1 MRILITGGAGFIG
14 SNFLRQ
20 ILNTQSNFISASEIK
35 VLDKLTYSGTKLN
48 FYGLDSK
55 SFEFIEGDIR
65 DLTTCKRVTKGI
77 DTVIHFAAESH
88 VDRSISSP
96 NIFIETNVLGTHNLL
111 MGCLANSVNLFIHIS
126 TDEVYGS
133 IRKGSWD
140 ENSLLNPT
148 SPYSAS
154 KASSD
159 LLALVFHKTFGL
171 DVRVTRC
178 TNNYGPN
185 QFPEKIIP
193 LFITNILQNKKMPL
207 YGNGSNVRD
216 WLYVEDH
223 CLAIQQVIN
232 QGVAGEIYNFGS
244 GQELCNLDLA
254 KIIASNLGKG
264 EEQIT
269 YVADRL
275 GHDYRYSLD
284 CTKAKNLI
292 SYKPLT
298 SFEVGIK
305 LTIKWYEENGPWWRA
320 LKNTL

>member
-111 MGCLANSVNLFIHIS
+111 MGSIANSVNLFIHIS

-223 CLAIQQVIN
+223 CRAIQQVIN

-284 CTKAKNLI
+284 CTKAKNLL

-305 LTIKWYEENGPWWRA
+305 LTIKWYEENGTWWQA